1 MSFVND
7 PSESRGAS
15 SFSFE
20 EVFDADEYLHFYEET
35 LAAEDTGAQVDAL
48 LALTG
53 LAPPARLLDLGCG
66 HGRHALE
73 LARRGFEVDGVDL
86 VPAFVERARAAASEL
101 GVGARFEVGD
111 MRAPPFEPGYAGAHC
126 LFDAFGL
133 LDDVGNLEVLRAAR
147 AMLAD
152 GGAFVLDVRNRD
164 WVVRSMAP
172 TTVLE
177 KGDDLMIDRHA
188 FDSATGRLVDRRAL
202 VRGGRVR
209 KVTFSVRLYAPS
221 ELSLL
226 LELAG
231 FGVERMLGGWAGE
244 PVSLSRNRLVA
255 VARAR

>member
-1 MSFVND
+1 MS
-7 PSESRGAS
+7 SEDYPDAARAG
-15 SFSFE
+15 FSFE

-35 LAAEDTGAQVDAL
+35 LEAENTPAQVDAL
-48 LALTG
+48 LSLTG

-73 LARRGFEVDGVDL
+73 LSRRGFEVDGVDL
-86 VPAFVERARAAASEL
+86 VPAFVERAREAASSQGL
-101 GVGARFEVGD
+101 PARFEVGD
-111 MRAPPFEPGYAGAHC
+111 MRAPPFEGPYAGACC

-147 AMLAD
+147 AMLVD
-152 GGAFVLDVRNRD
+152 EGAFVLDVRNRD

-172 TTVLE
+172 TTALE
-177 KGDDLMIDRHA
+177 KGDDLMVDRHA
-188 FDSATGRLVDRRAL
+188 FDSATGRLVDRRTM

-209 KVTFSVRLYAPS
+209 RVSFSVRLYAPS
-221 ELSLL
+221 ELALL

-231 FGVERMLGGWAGE
+231 FGVERMMGGYAGE
-244 PVSLSRNRLVA
+244 PVSLSRNRLVT